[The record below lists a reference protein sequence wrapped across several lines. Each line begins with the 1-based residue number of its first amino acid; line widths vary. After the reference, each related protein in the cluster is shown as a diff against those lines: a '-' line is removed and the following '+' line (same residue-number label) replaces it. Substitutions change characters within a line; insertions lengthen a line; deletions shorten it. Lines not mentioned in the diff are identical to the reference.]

1 MTPEQAEIHALQA
14 LGWLTSQEELLPLF
28 MGSTGASANDL
39 RARATEPE
47 FQIAML
53 DFVMM
58 DDAWVVQMC
67 DALSWP
73 YEQVHVVRQSLPGGA
88 QVHWT

>member
-1 MTPEQAEIHALQA
+1 MTPEQAEIHAIQA
-14 LGWLTSQEELLPLF
+14 LGWLTSQEELLPVFL
-28 MGSTGASANDL
+28 GSTGASVDDL

-47 FQIAML
+47 FQIALL
-53 DFVMM
+53 DFIMM

-67 DALSWP
+67 DALNWP
-73 YEQVHVVRQSLPGGA
+73 YEQVQVVRQSLPGGA